1 MVCRQSV
8 SSNYLFSS
16 EVWTP
21 LPFHRMDQV
30 ISFWILVLQE
40 AFRKD
45 KRKEVD

>member
-30 ISFWILVLQE
+30 ISFWILE

-45 KRKEVD
+45 KRKKEVD